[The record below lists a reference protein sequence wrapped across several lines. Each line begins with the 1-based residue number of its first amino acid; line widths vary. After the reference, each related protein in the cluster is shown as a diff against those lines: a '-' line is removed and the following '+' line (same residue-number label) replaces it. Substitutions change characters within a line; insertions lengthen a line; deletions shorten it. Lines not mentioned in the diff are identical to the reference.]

1 MSCHVPGC
9 LRPDGHPSF
18 HTTIE
23 AVAAREAQSLDAVI
37 DAVIGAVIGAALSPY
52 REKPMPSIADDAPQK
67 PVMAA

>member
-23 AVAAREAQSLDAVI
+23 AVAAREAQSLDAV
-37 DAVIGAVIGAALSPY
+37 AADKLAPY
-52 REKPMPSIADDAPQK
+52 REKPMHADESPQK
-67 PVMAA
+67 PGVAA